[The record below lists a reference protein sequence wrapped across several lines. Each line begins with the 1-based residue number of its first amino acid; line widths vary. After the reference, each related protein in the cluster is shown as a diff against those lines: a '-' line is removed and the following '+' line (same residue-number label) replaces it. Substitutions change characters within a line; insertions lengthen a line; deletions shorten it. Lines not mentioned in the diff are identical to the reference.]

1 MSDMTK
7 REYWLNGGVPIGRR
21 SFVKGLGATGSA
33 LSVAMLPRWS
43 FADDYAAMY
52 ANADIDWKQFSGQTI
67 TLAGATHPW
76 SNAIT
81 PFLPQF
87 TNLTGIR
94 VVTDFQSE
102 LKYIGALP
110 IKFARGSPT
119 PDVFMYYALG
129 QGVTSGW
136 LEPLNAYYSDKSL
149 TDLAWYDESDL
160 LKTVP
165 TYPLWS
171 DGNRYAIP
179 ITSEAMTLFI
189 NSDALAAKNLPVPQT
204 FDELLATAKAVKT
217 SDMSGIAMRAKA
229 SSNAGPAAHSFVFSY
244 GGAIVKDKKA
254 AFDSPEAIAA
264 IEMYG
269 QMLSQAGPAG
279 VGTYDWYEVLS
290 DFMQGRTA
298 MAIDS
303 SNLATDI
310 SDPAKSR
317 VATRAAFAAFPHAG
331 HRAPIP
337 YASHWQACV
346 NTKSRNK
353 KAAFLFLL
361 WATSKPTSLQTAA
374 AGLATT
380 RVSAW
385 SSAGFKRAFGEQA
398 AAAALTNLQNGDVNL
413 AKAIVFHPQSHEILD
428 AFMIGVNEV
437 VSGTKSAQEA
447 MTAANKKANAA
458 IPG

>member
-1 MSDMTK
+1 
-7 REYWLNGGVPIGRR
+7 
-21 SFVKGLGATGSA
+21 
-33 LSVAMLPRWS
+33 
-43 FADDYAAMY
+43 
-52 ANADIDWKQFSGQTI
+52 
-67 TLAGATHPW
+67 
-76 SNAIT
+76 
-81 PFLPQF
+81 
-87 TNLTGIR
+87 
-94 VVTDFQSE
+94 
-102 LKYIGALP
+102 
-110 IKFARGSPT
+110 
-119 PDVFMYYALG
+119 
-129 QGVTSGW
+129 
-136 LEPLNAYYSDKSL
+136 
-149 TDLAWYDESDL
+149 
-160 LKTVP
+160 
-165 TYPLWS
+165 
-171 DGNRYAIP
+171 
-179 ITSEAMTLFI
+179 
-189 NSDALAAKNLPVPQT
+189 
-204 FDELLATAKAVKT
+204 
-217 SDMSGIAMRAKA
+217 MRAKA

-269 QMLSQAGPAG
+269 QMLSQAGPTG

-331 HRAPIP
+331 DRAPIP

-353 KAAFLFLL
+353 KAAFLFLM

-374 AGLATT
+374 KGLATT

-437 VSGTKSAQEA
+437 VSGTKSAQVA
-447 MTAANKKANAA
+447 LTAAAKKANAA
-458 IPG
+458 IRG